1 MSQMAARYDLRA
13 RSYGRCWAP
22 VLAPSALALLDAVEP
37 VIGTG
42 TARAGA
48 GAAPV
53 ARLLDAGTGSGTLAL
68 AATRRWPHVHVTGL
82 DVSAGMLAVA
92 RAAAAAALGPAQ
104 LARISFVEGS
114 VADPEA
120 AGLAPAAI
128 DAAVSSF
135 VLHLV
140 PDRAAALG
148 ALRSLLRPGGALA
161 FVVWAEEAKPWAA
174 EEAFDVALVETL
186 ARAGLAAP
194 APAGGPRAGPIGS
207 AAAARAEL
215 RAAGFADVD
224 AWEPTLHYPFGRAE
238 TRALFVEY
246 DRAAELDAL
255 SPPVRAAVLAALDA
269 ALARLPDEAFPWD
282 APLVAARAVRP
293 RDD

>member
-1 MSQMAARYDLRA
+1 MSEMGARYDLRA

-22 VLAPSALALLDAVEP
+22 ILAPSAIALLDVVEP
-37 VIGTG
+37 LV
-42 TARAGA
+42 A
-48 GAAPV
+48 AAPV

-82 DVSAGMLAVA
+82 DISAGMLAVA
-92 RAAAAAALGPAQ
+92 RAAAAAALGPAERVR
-104 LARISFVEGS
+104 LTLVEGT

-120 AGLAPAAI
+120 AGLGPASI

-148 ALRSLLRPGGALA
+148 GLRRVLRPGGTLA

-174 EEAFDVALVETL
+174 EEAFDLALAETL

-194 APAGGPRAGPIGS
+194 APTGGPRAGPIGS
-207 AAAARAEL
+207 AAGARAEL
-215 RAAGFADVD
+215 RAAGFAAVD
-224 AWEPTLHYPFGRAE
+224 AWEPTLHHPFGRAE

-255 SPPVRAAVLAALDA
+255 SPAVRAAVLAAFDA
-269 ALARLPDEAFPWD
+269 ALARLRDDAFAWD
-282 APLVAARAVRP
+282 ARLVAARAVRP
-293 RDD
+293 PDD